1 MKKLVIVLFI
11 AMSAFLFGEKQN
23 IQAKSVAINDDNF
36 PDFYFQVFIK
46 NSFDTN
52 KDGKLSDKECAAVT
66 EINVG
71 RPSEYRSDLE
81 YPAPDTLEGIEFF
94 PNLKKLYCSECYL
107 DYLDVSKNKK
117 LEELFCDNNNL
128 KQLSLK
134 NNRKLIFLDCSYNKL
149 TKIDLSK
156 NNKLK
161 KIYCIYNKL
170 KGINVKKNNNLTH
183 LFLSY
188 NKLKEINI
196 KNLRKLKMFGC
207 SDNKLKKVD
216 ITHNKNLN
224 LFECHTNKLTKLN
237 VSKNKSLTTLH
248 CANNILSKLDLSKNK
263 LLTTFRCDGN
273 RLLTGNVKLSRTQLT
288 RCEAAAQKATIKMK
302 KIGKYYYIPLP
313 NVVGTNVIS
322 NLSYGKLTSKGIRVK
337 KSNLPK
343 TITYNYNMFTD
354 GEELTKVTIRTKK

>member
-1 MKKLVIVLFI
+1 MKQLFIVLFI
-11 AMSAFLFGEKQN
+11 AMSAILFGEKQN
-23 IQAKSVAINDDNF
+23 IEAKSVAINDDNF

-52 KDGKLSDKECAAVT
+52 KDGKLSDKERAAIT

-117 LEELFCDNNNL
+117 LEELNCNDNNLQKLN
-128 KQLSLK
+128 LK
-134 NNRKLIFLDCSYNKL
+134 NNTKLKMLRCSYNKL
-149 TKIDLSK
+149 KKININKNKKLQTFYCSDNKIKKLNVDKNKKLEDIIISGNLLKKIDITKLSNLK
-156 NNKLK
+156 SICCGENKLK
-161 KIYCIYNKL
+161 KLDISKNK
-170 KGINVKKNNNLTH
+170 
-183 LFLSY
+183 
-188 NKLKEINI
+188 KLNC
-196 KNLRKLKMFGC
+196 L
-207 SDNKLKKVD
+207 
-216 ITHNKNLN
+216 
-224 LFECHTNKLTKLN
+224 ECHTNKLTKLN
-237 VSKNKSLTTLH
+237 VSKNKLLDYLH
-248 CANNILSKLDLSKNK
+248 CGENAIRKLDLRKNK

-288 RCEAAAQKATIKMK
+288 RCEAATQKAIIKIK
-302 KIGKYYYIPLP
+302 KIGRYYYIPLA

-337 KSNLPK
+337 KSTLPK

>member
-11 AMSAFLFGEKQN
+11 AISAFLFGEKQN
-23 IQAKSVAINDDNF
+23 MEAKSVAINDDNF

-52 KDGKLSDKECAAVT
+52 KDGKLSDKERAAIT

-117 LEELFCDNNNL
+117 LEELNCNDNNLQKLN
-128 KQLSLK
+128 LK
-134 NNRKLIFLDCSYNKL
+134 NNTKLKMLRCSYNKL
-149 TKIDLSK
+149 KKININKNKKLQTFYCSDNKIKKLNVDKNKKLEDIIISGNLLKKIDITKLSNLK
-156 NNKLK
+156 SICCGENKLK
-161 KIYCIYNKL
+161 KLDISKNK
-170 KGINVKKNNNLTH
+170 
-183 LFLSY
+183 
-188 NKLKEINI
+188 KLNC
-196 KNLRKLKMFGC
+196 L
-207 SDNKLKKVD
+207 
-216 ITHNKNLN
+216 
-224 LFECHTNKLTKLN
+224 ECHTNKLTKLN
-237 VSKNKSLTTLH
+237 VSKNKLLDYLH
-248 CANNILSKLDLSKNK
+248 CGENAIRKLDLRKNK

-273 RLLTGNVKLSRTQLT
+273 RLLTGNIKLSRTQLT
-288 RCEAAAQKATIKMK
+288 RCEAATQKATIKMK
-302 KIGKYYYIPLP
+302 KIGRYYYIPLA

>member
-52 KDGKLSDKECAAVT
+52 KDGKLSDKERAAIT

-117 LEELFCDNNNL
+117 LEELNCNDNNLQKLN
-128 KQLSLK
+128 LK
-134 NNRKLIFLDCSYNKL
+134 NNTKLKMLRCSYNKL
-149 TKIDLSK
+149 KKININKNKKLQTFYCSDNKIKKLNVDKNKKLEDIIISGNLLKKIDITKLSNLK
-156 NNKLK
+156 SICCGENKLK
-161 KIYCIYNKL
+161 KLDISKNK
-170 KGINVKKNNNLTH
+170 
-183 LFLSY
+183 
-188 NKLKEINI
+188 KLNC
-196 KNLRKLKMFGC
+196 L
-207 SDNKLKKVD
+207 
-216 ITHNKNLN
+216 
-224 LFECHTNKLTKLN
+224 ECHTNKLTKLN
-237 VSKNKSLTTLH
+237 VSKNKLLDYLH
-248 CANNILSKLDLSKNK
+248 CGENAIRKLDLRKNK

-288 RCEAAAQKATIKMK
+288 RCEAATQKAIIKIK
-302 KIGKYYYIPLP
+302 KIGRYYYIPLA

>member
-117 LEELFCDNNNL
+117 LEELNCNDNNLQKLN
-128 KQLSLK
+128 LK
-134 NNRKLIFLDCSYNKL
+134 NNTKLKMLRCSYNKL
-149 TKIDLSK
+149 KKININKNKKLQTFYCSDNKIKKLNVDKNKKLEDIIISGNLLKKIDITKLSNLK
-156 NNKLK
+156 SICCGENKLK
-161 KIYCIYNKL
+161 KLDISKNK
-170 KGINVKKNNNLTH
+170 
-183 LFLSY
+183 
-188 NKLKEINI
+188 KLNC
-196 KNLRKLKMFGC
+196 L
-207 SDNKLKKVD
+207 
-216 ITHNKNLN
+216 
-224 LFECHTNKLTKLN
+224 ECHTNKLTKLN
-237 VSKNKSLTTLH
+237 VSKNKLLDYLH
-248 CANNILSKLDLSKNK
+248 CGENAIRKLDLRKNK

-273 RLLTGNVKLSRTQLT
+273 RLLTGNIKLSRTQLT
-288 RCEAAAQKATIKMK
+288 RCEAATQKATIKMK
-302 KIGKYYYIPLP
+302 KIGRYYYIPLA

>member
-1 MKKLVIVLFI
+1 MKKLFIVLFI
-11 AMSAFLFGEKQN
+11 AMSAILFGEKQN
-23 IQAKSVAINDDNF
+23 IEAKSVAINDDNF

-52 KDGKLSDKECAAVT
+52 NDGKLSDKERAAVT

-94 PNLKKLYCSECYL
+94 PNLKTLDCTECGLYNLDISKNKKLEYLDCSYNNLEVLYLKKNIKLKTLNCTDNKLKKIDISQSKKLKIFYCSNNKIKKINVDKNRKLEDILISENLLKKIDITKLSNLKSICCGRNKL
-107 DYLDVSKNKK
+107 KKLDVSKNKK
-117 LEELFCDNNNL
+117 LNCL
-128 KQLSLK
+128 
-134 NNRKLIFLDCSYNKL
+134 
-149 TKIDLSK
+149 
-156 NNKLK
+156 
-161 KIYCIYNKL
+161 
-170 KGINVKKNNNLTH
+170 
-183 LFLSY
+183 
-188 NKLKEINI
+188 
-196 KNLRKLKMFGC
+196 
-207 SDNKLKKVD
+207 
-216 ITHNKNLN
+216 
-224 LFECHTNKLTKLN
+224 ECHTNKLTKLN
-237 VSKNKSLTTLH
+237 VSKNKLLDYLH
-248 CANNILSKLDLSKNK
+248 CGENAIRKLDLRKNK

-288 RCEAAAQKATIKMK
+288 RCEAATQKAIIKIK
-302 KIGKYYYIPLP
+302 KIGRYYYIPLA

-337 KSNLPK
+337 KSTLPK

>member
-11 AMSAFLFGEKQN
+11 AISAFLFGEKQN
-23 IQAKSVAINDDNF
+23 MEAKSVAINDDNF

-117 LEELFCDNNNL
+117 LEELNCNDNNLQKLN
-128 KQLSLK
+128 LK
-134 NNRKLIFLDCSYNKL
+134 NNTKLKMLRCSYNKL
-149 TKIDLSK
+149 KKIKINKNKKLQTFYCSDNKIKKLNVDKNKKLEDIIISGNLLKKIDITKLSNLK
-156 NNKLK
+156 SICCGENKLK
-161 KIYCIYNKL
+161 KLDISKNK
-170 KGINVKKNNNLTH
+170 
-183 LFLSY
+183 
-188 NKLKEINI
+188 KLNC
-196 KNLRKLKMFGC
+196 L
-207 SDNKLKKVD
+207 
-216 ITHNKNLN
+216 
-224 LFECHTNKLTKLN
+224 ECHTNKLTKLN
-237 VSKNKSLTTLH
+237 VSKNKLLDYLH
-248 CANNILSKLDLSKNK
+248 CGENAIRKLDLRKNK

-288 RCEAAAQKATIKMK
+288 RCEAATQKAIIKIK
-302 KIGKYYYIPLP
+302 KIGRYYYIPLA

>member
-1 MKKLVIVLFI
+1 MKKVFIVLFI
-11 AMSAFLFGEKQN
+11 TMSAILFGGKQN
-23 IQAKSVAINDDNF
+23 IEAKSVAINDDNF

-52 KDGKLSDKECAAVT
+52 KDGKLSDKERAAVT

-94 PNLKKLYCSECYL
+94 PNLKTLDCTECGLYNLDISRNKKLEYL
-107 DYLDVSKNKK
+107 NCNYNNLERLYVKKNTKLKTLSCTDNKLKKIDVSKNKK
-117 LEELFCDNNNL
+117 LQIFFCCDNQIKKINID
-128 KQLSLK
+128 K
-134 NNRKLIFLDCSYNKL
+134 NK
-149 TKIDLSK
+149 
-156 NNKLK
+156 KLK
-161 KIYCIYNKL
+161 KLIVSTNLIQKL
-170 KGINVKKNNNLTH
+170 
-183 LFLSY
+183 
-188 NKLKEINI
+188 NI
-196 KNLRKLKMFGC
+196 KKL
-207 SDNKLKKVD
+207 SDLELLCCGENKIKKLDVS
-216 ITHNKNLN
+216 HNKKLVT
-224 LFECHTNKLTKLN
+224 LECNINKLTKLN
-237 VSKNKSLTTLH
+237 VSKNKLLDYLH
-248 CANNILSKLDLSKNK
+248 CGENAIRKLDLRKNK

-273 RLLTGNVKLSRTQLT
+273 RLLTGNIKLSRTQLT
-288 RCEAAAQKATIKMK
+288 RCEAATQKATIKMK
-302 KIGKYYYIPLP
+302 KIGRYYYIPLA

>member
-1 MKKLVIVLFI
+1 MKQLFIVLFI
-11 AMSAFLFGEKQN
+11 AMSAILFGEKQN
-23 IQAKSVAINDDNF
+23 IEAKSVAINDDNF

-52 KDGKLSDKECAAVT
+52 KDGKLSDKECAAIT

-81 YPAPDTLEGIEFF
+81 YPAPYTLEGIEFF
-94 PNLKKLYCSECYL
+94 PNLKTLDCTKCGLYYLDISKNKKLEYLNCSYNNLEKLYLKKNTKLETLSCTDNKLKKIDISQSKKLKIFYCSDNKIKKINL
-107 DYLDVSKNKK
+107 DKNRKLEDILISGNLLKKIDITKLSNLKSICCGRNKLKKLDVSKNKK
-117 LEELFCDNNNL
+117 LNCL
-128 KQLSLK
+128 
-134 NNRKLIFLDCSYNKL
+134 
-149 TKIDLSK
+149 
-156 NNKLK
+156 
-161 KIYCIYNKL
+161 
-170 KGINVKKNNNLTH
+170 
-183 LFLSY
+183 
-188 NKLKEINI
+188 
-196 KNLRKLKMFGC
+196 
-207 SDNKLKKVD
+207 
-216 ITHNKNLN
+216 
-224 LFECHTNKLTKLN
+224 ECHTNKLTKLN
-237 VSKNKSLTTLH
+237 VSKNKLLDYLH
-248 CANNILSKLDLSKNK
+248 CGENAIRKLDLRKNK

-288 RCEAAAQKATIKMK
+288 RCEAATQKAIIKIK
-302 KIGKYYYIPLP
+302 KIGRYYYIPLA

>member
-11 AMSAFLFGEKQN
+11 AISAFLFGEKQN
-23 IQAKSVAINDDNF
+23 MEAKSVAINDDNF

-52 KDGKLSDKECAAVT
+52 KDGKLSDKERAAIT

-117 LEELFCDNNNL
+117 LEELNCNDNNLQKLN
-128 KQLSLK
+128 LK
-134 NNRKLIFLDCSYNKL
+134 NNTKLKMLRCSYNKL
-149 TKIDLSK
+149 KKININKNKKLQTFYCSDNKIKKLNVDKNKKLEDIIISGNLLKKIDITKLSNLK
-156 NNKLK
+156 SICCGENKLK
-161 KIYCIYNKL
+161 KLDISKNK
-170 KGINVKKNNNLTH
+170 
-183 LFLSY
+183 
-188 NKLKEINI
+188 KLNC
-196 KNLRKLKMFGC
+196 L
-207 SDNKLKKVD
+207 
-216 ITHNKNLN
+216 
-224 LFECHTNKLTKLN
+224 ECHTNKLTKLN
-237 VSKNKSLTTLH
+237 VSKNKLLDYLH
-248 CANNILSKLDLSKNK
+248 CGENAIRKLDLRKNK

-288 RCEAAAQKATIKMK
+288 RCEAATQKAIIKIK
-302 KIGKYYYIPLP
+302 KIGRYYYIPLA

-337 KSNLPK
+337 KSTLPK

>member
-1 MKKLVIVLFI
+1 MKKLFIVLFI
-11 AMSAFLFGEKQN
+11 AMSAFLFGEKQD
-23 IQAKSVAINDDNF
+23 IEAKSVAINDDNF

-52 KDGKLSDKECAAVT
+52 KDGKLSDKERAAVT

-117 LEELFCDNNNL
+117 LEELLCNRNNLKKLNLKSNKKLIYLHCSNNNL
-128 KQLSLK
+128 TKLNVSNNKNLK
-134 NNRKLIFLDCSYNKL
+134 LLYCSDNKIKKLNVDKNKKL
-149 TKIDLSK
+149 EDIIISGNLLKKIDITKLSNLK
-156 NNKLK
+156 SICCGENKLK
-161 KIYCIYNKL
+161 KLDISKNK
-170 KGINVKKNNNLTH
+170 
-183 LFLSY
+183 
-188 NKLKEINI
+188 KLNC
-196 KNLRKLKMFGC
+196 L
-207 SDNKLKKVD
+207 
-216 ITHNKNLN
+216 
-224 LFECHTNKLTKLN
+224 ECHTNKLTKLN
-237 VSKNKSLTTLH
+237 VSKNKLLDYLH
-248 CANNILSKLDLSKNK
+248 CGENAIRKLDLRKNK

-288 RCEAAAQKATIKMK
+288 RCEAATQKAIIKIK
-302 KIGKYYYIPLP
+302 KIGRYYYIPLP

-337 KSNLPK
+337 KSTLPK

>member
-1 MKKLVIVLFI
+1 MKKLFIVLFI

-23 IQAKSVAINDDNF
+23 IEAKSVAINDDNF

-52 KDGKLSDKECAAVT
+52 KDGKLNDKERAAVT

-71 RPSEYRSDLE
+71 RPSKYRSDLE

-94 PNLKKLYCSECYL
+94 PNLKTLDCTECGLYNLDISKNKKLEYLDCSYNNLEVLYLKKNIKLKTLNCTDNKLKKIDISQSKKLKIFYCSNNKIKKINVDKNRKLEDILISENLLKKIDITKLSNLKSICCGRNKL
-107 DYLDVSKNKK
+107 KKLDVSKNKK
-117 LEELFCDNNNL
+117 LNCL
-128 KQLSLK
+128 
-134 NNRKLIFLDCSYNKL
+134 
-149 TKIDLSK
+149 
-156 NNKLK
+156 
-161 KIYCIYNKL
+161 
-170 KGINVKKNNNLTH
+170 
-183 LFLSY
+183 
-188 NKLKEINI
+188 
-196 KNLRKLKMFGC
+196 
-207 SDNKLKKVD
+207 
-216 ITHNKNLN
+216 
-224 LFECHTNKLTKLN
+224 ECHTNKLTKLN
-237 VSKNKSLTTLH
+237 VSKNKLLDYLH
-248 CANNILSKLDLSKNK
+248 CGENAIRKLDLRKNK

-288 RCEAAAQKATIKMK
+288 RCEAATQKATIKIK
-302 KIGKYYYIPLP
+302 KIGRYYYIPLP

-337 KSNLPK
+337 KSTLPK

>member
-1 MKKLVIVLFI
+1 
-11 AMSAFLFGEKQN
+11 MSAFLFGEKQN

-117 LEELFCDNNNL
+117 LEELNCNDNNLQKLN
-128 KQLSLK
+128 LK
-134 NNRKLIFLDCSYNKL
+134 NNTKLKMLRCSYNKL
-149 TKIDLSK
+149 KKININKNKKLQTFYCSDNKIKKLNVDKNKKLEDIIISGNLLKKIDITKLSNLK
-156 NNKLK
+156 SICCGENKLK
-161 KIYCIYNKL
+161 KLDISKNK
-170 KGINVKKNNNLTH
+170 
-183 LFLSY
+183 
-188 NKLKEINI
+188 KLNC
-196 KNLRKLKMFGC
+196 L
-207 SDNKLKKVD
+207 
-216 ITHNKNLN
+216 
-224 LFECHTNKLTKLN
+224 ECHTNKLTKLN
-237 VSKNKSLTTLH
+237 VSKNKLLDYLH
-248 CANNILSKLDLSKNK
+248 CGENAIRKLDLRKNK

-288 RCEAAAQKATIKMK
+288 RCEAATQKAIIKIK
-302 KIGKYYYIPLP
+302 KIGRYYYIPLA

>member
-11 AMSAFLFGEKQN
+11 AISAFLFGEKQN
-23 IQAKSVAINDDNF
+23 MEAKSVAINDDNF

-52 KDGKLSDKECAAVT
+52 KDGKLSDKERAAIT

-117 LEELFCDNNNL
+117 LEELNCNDNNLQKLN
-128 KQLSLK
+128 LK
-134 NNRKLIFLDCSYNKL
+134 NNTKLKMLRCSYNKL
-149 TKIDLSK
+149 KKININKNKKLQTFYCSDNKIKKLNVDKNKKLEDIIISGNLLKKIDITKLSNLK
-156 NNKLK
+156 SICCGENKLK
-161 KIYCIYNKL
+161 KLDISKNK
-170 KGINVKKNNNLTH
+170 
-183 LFLSY
+183 
-188 NKLKEINI
+188 KLNC
-196 KNLRKLKMFGC
+196 L
-207 SDNKLKKVD
+207 
-216 ITHNKNLN
+216 
-224 LFECHTNKLTKLN
+224 ECHTNKLTKLN
-237 VSKNKSLTTLH
+237 VSKNKLLDYLH
-248 CANNILSKLDLSKNK
+248 CGENAIRKLDLRKNK

-288 RCEAAAQKATIKMK
+288 RCEAATQKAIIKIK
-302 KIGKYYYIPLP
+302 KIGRYYYIPLA

>member
-11 AMSAFLFGEKQN
+11 AISAFLFGEKQN
-23 IQAKSVAINDDNF
+23 MEAKSVAINDDNF

-117 LEELFCDNNNL
+117 LEELNCNDNNLQKLN
-128 KQLSLK
+128 LK
-134 NNRKLIFLDCSYNKL
+134 NNTKLKMLRCSYNKL
-149 TKIDLSK
+149 KKININKNKKLQTFYCSDNKIKKLNVDKNKKLEDIIISGNLLKKIDITKLSNLK
-156 NNKLK
+156 SICCGENKLK
-161 KIYCIYNKL
+161 KLDISKNK
-170 KGINVKKNNNLTH
+170 
-183 LFLSY
+183 
-188 NKLKEINI
+188 KLNC
-196 KNLRKLKMFGC
+196 L
-207 SDNKLKKVD
+207 
-216 ITHNKNLN
+216 
-224 LFECHTNKLTKLN
+224 ECHTNKLTKLN
-237 VSKNKSLTTLH
+237 VSKNKLLDYLH
-248 CANNILSKLDLSKNK
+248 CGENAIRKLDLRKNK

-288 RCEAAAQKATIKMK
+288 RCEAATQKAIIKIK
-302 KIGKYYYIPLP
+302 KIGRYYYIPLA

>member
-117 LEELFCDNNNL
+117 LEELNCNDNNLQKLN
-128 KQLSLK
+128 LK
-134 NNRKLIFLDCSYNKL
+134 NNTKLKMLRCSYNKL
-149 TKIDLSK
+149 KKININKNKKLQTFYCSDNKIKKLNVDKNKKLEDIIISGNLLKKIDITKLSNLK
-156 NNKLK
+156 SICCGENKLK
-161 KIYCIYNKL
+161 KLDISKNK
-170 KGINVKKNNNLTH
+170 
-183 LFLSY
+183 
-188 NKLKEINI
+188 KLNC
-196 KNLRKLKMFGC
+196 L
-207 SDNKLKKVD
+207 
-216 ITHNKNLN
+216 
-224 LFECHTNKLTKLN
+224 ECHTNKLTKLN
-237 VSKNKSLTTLH
+237 VSKNKLLDYLH
-248 CANNILSKLDLSKNK
+248 CGENAIRKLDLRKNK

-273 RLLTGNVKLSRTQLT
+273 QLLTGNVKLSRTQLT
-288 RCEAAAQKATIKMK
+288 RCEAATQKATIKMK
-302 KIGKYYYIPLP
+302 KIGRYYYIPLP

-337 KSNLPK
+337 KSTLPK